1 MGIGVTVAI
10 AFILY
15 RKGVPAMSANP
26 DDPSTETPSKPKP
39 KKWEITFGLVMLA
52 LIVAVAIS
60 GAWKGYEWWN
70 DRDYRAALDE
80 RDCRMDSQCWGE
92 KHHTDA
98 ETQCRPLV
106 EQYAKYQHEWT
117 DGFGEWKFPK
127 WSLVGWDNSDGML
140 VYEGDQINFQNGFG
154 AWQRMYY
161 SCYYSPDESA
171 AVQVV
176 VRPR

>member
-1 MGIGVTVAI
+1 
-10 AFILY
+10 
-15 RKGVPAMSANP
+15 MSANP
-26 DDPSTETPSKPKP
+26 DDPSVATPNKPEKP
-39 KKWEITFGLVMLA
+39 TKWYEVVFGLICFLGVIGGIYL
-52 LIVAVAIS
+52 LGS
-60 GAWKGYEWWN
+60 YTYEWWN
-70 DRDYRAALDE
+70 DRDYRAAVAE

-92 KHHTDA
+92 KHHIDA

-106 EQYAKYQHEWT
+106 EQYAQYQHEWT

-140 VYEGDQINFQNGFG
+140 VYEGDQVNFQNGFG

-161 SCYYSPDESA
+161 SCYYSPDKSA
-171 AVQVV
+171 VVQVV